1 MSHGAASCS
10 LLIWFYPPINVR
22 SYLGPGF
29 LWIVWILTHNN
40 EKKTVVNIGHFIAL
54 IGKSPDYLSFIPQY
68 LSNFICRTK
77 VSAPTFARHGKREWR
92 VWMPLQKC
100 STIPEPFQLLT
111 VHYAVFLIRTVIQMT
126 PSDPSGLTVV
136 LCTIIC
142 QPADCCCLPTV
153 ISYIRLL
160 PYNKKMIICN
170 KFADSSLQKRLK
182 DQITL
187 K

>member
-1 MSHGAASCS
+1 M
-10 LLIWFYPPINVR
+10 N
-22 SYLGPGF
+22 
-29 LWIVWILTHNN
+29 
-40 EKKTVVNIGHFIAL
+40 TVVSIGHFIAL
-54 IGKSPDYLSFIPQY
+54 VGKLPDCNLSFIPQY
-68 LSNFICRTK
+68 LSNSSICRTK
-77 VSAPTFARHGKREWR
+77 VSAATSARHGKREWR

-153 ISYIRLL
+153 ISYIRPL
-160 PYNKKMIICN
+160 PYNKKMITSNTQVCGFQFTEEAEGPDYSKVVWKIIVRRTSH
-170 KFADSSLQKRLK
+170 A
-182 DQITL
+182 
-187 K
+187 